1 MVFNINTFTNFG
13 LLLNFFA
20 PLDHKHHFVK
30 YIFIAPEKIFKY
42 LVCCSSQI
50 SYAMNGGG
58 IEKVPQKALAE
69 SESTLH

>member
-1 MVFNINTFTNFG
+1 MVLNSTSLLRMIKNII
-13 LLLNFFA
+13 FF
-20 PLDHKHHFVK
+20 HCTKK
-30 YIFIAPEKIFKY
+30 KIFKY

>member
-13 LLLNFFA
+13 PLLNFFA
-20 PLDHKHHFVK
+20 PHDHFVK

>member
-13 LLLNFFA
+13 PLLNFFA
-20 PLDHKHHFVK
+20 QKHHFVK